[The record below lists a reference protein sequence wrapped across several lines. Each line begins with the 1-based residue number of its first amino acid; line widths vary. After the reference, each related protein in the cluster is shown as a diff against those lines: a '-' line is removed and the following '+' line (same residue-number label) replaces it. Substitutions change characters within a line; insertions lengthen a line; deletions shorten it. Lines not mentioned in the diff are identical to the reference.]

1 MNPHVFCLLVGH
13 WAIPVGRSVK
23 NGGKL
28 EVTLPCSYRSTCLF
42 PVEDKY
48 SVKLSDEEI
57 NGFKEIF
64 MMFDKVGECRDT
76 GCSLTV
82 VIFRRY

>member
-1 MNPHVFCLLVGH
+1 M
-13 WAIPVGRSVK
+13 
-23 NGGKL
+23 
-28 EVTLPCSYRSTCLF
+28 F

-64 MMFDKVGECRDT
+64 MMFDKVGECKDIQ
-76 GCSLTV
+76 GV
-82 VIFRRY
+82 N